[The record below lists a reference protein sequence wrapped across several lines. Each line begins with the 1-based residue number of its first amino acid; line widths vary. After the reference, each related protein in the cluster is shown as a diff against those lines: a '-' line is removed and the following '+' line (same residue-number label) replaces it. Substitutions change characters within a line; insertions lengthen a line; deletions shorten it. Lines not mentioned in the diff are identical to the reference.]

1 MKSLL
6 LTIAVLSILVSSCG
20 VCGCDAKYNIK
31 TDGYSYSTNAIDEN
45 GSGCVS
51 FIDLSTNEH
60 KKICGSY
67 TVTLNKDW
75 KPKRKEY

>member
-1 MKSLL
+1 MKRLIL
-6 LTIAVLSILVSSCG
+6 MIAVIAISVSSCS

-45 GSGCVS
+45 ESGCVS
-51 FIDLSTNEH
+51 FIDLSSNER

-67 TVTLNKDW
+67 TVTVNKDW
-75 KPKRKEY
+75 KPKTKEQ